1 MRTLLLIALGTASM
15 GFAQGED
22 EKKEI
27 VRQLELKDAK
37 IDPRKDGGVVRPMK
51 ITSKEELVST
61 VKDTDTQDAIAKVV
75 DFDKEYVLIFTWGGS
90 GADKLTAASEK
101 DVVTFTLKRGL
112 TKDLR
117 QHAPVFA
124 LAKEATWVVAK

>member
-1 MRTLLLIALGTASM
+1 MRTLVLLALGFAFM
-15 GFAQGED
+15 GFAESKD
-22 EKKEI
+22 EKKEL
-27 VRQLELKDAK
+27 VRQLELKEAK
-37 IDPRKDGGVVRPMK
+37 IEPRKAGGVDKPMK
-51 ITSKEELVST
+51 VTSKEELAIA
-61 VKDTDTQDAIAKVV
+61 VKDVDTQDAIANVV

-90 GADKLTAASEK
+90 GADKLTAVSEK

-117 QHAPVFA
+117 QHSPIYA

>member
-1 MRTLLLIALGTASM
+1 MRTLLLVALGFAFM
-15 GFAQGED
+15 GFAASKD

-27 VRQLELKDAK
+27 FRQLELKEAK
-37 IDPRKDGGVVRPMK
+37 IEPRKAGGVDKPMK
-51 ITSKEELVST
+51 VTSKEELAIA
-61 VKDTDTQDAIAKVV
+61 VKDVDTQDAIANVV

-117 QHAPVFA
+117 QHAPVFV
-124 LAKEATWVVAK
+124 LSKEATWVVAK

>member
-1 MRTLLLIALGTASM
+1 MRTLLLIALSFAFM
-15 GFAQGED
+15 GFAVSKED
-22 EKKEI
+22 KIEI

-37 IDPRKDGGVVRPMK
+37 IEPRKDGGVDKPMK
-51 ITSKEELVST
+51 VTTKEELAST

-90 GADKLTAASEK
+90 GADKLTPACEK
-101 DVVTFTLKRGL
+101 EVVTFTYKRGR

-117 QHAPVFA
+117 QHAPIFA
-124 LAKEATWVVAK
+124 LAKDATWVVAK

>member
-1 MRTLLLIALGTASM
+1 MRTLLLVALGFAFM
-15 GFAQGED
+15 GFAICKD

-27 VRQLELKDAK
+27 VRQLELKDPK
-37 IDPRKDGGVVRPMK
+37 IEPRKDGGVDKPMK
-51 ITSKEELVST
+51 VTTKEELAST
-61 VKDTDTQDAIAKVV
+61 VKDVDTQDAIAKVV

-117 QHAPVFA
+117 QHAPIYA